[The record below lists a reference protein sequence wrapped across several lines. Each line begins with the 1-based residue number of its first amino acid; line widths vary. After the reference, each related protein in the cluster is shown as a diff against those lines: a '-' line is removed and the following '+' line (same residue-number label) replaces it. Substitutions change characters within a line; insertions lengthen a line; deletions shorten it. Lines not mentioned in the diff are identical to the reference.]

1 MHRIARAAMS
11 YVYDHFYRAL
21 MSEDFEFRHGP
32 GPGEPMPHFE
42 LATVD
47 GPKLRKQDFLGKRP
61 LVLVFGSI
69 TCPMTAAAIPF
80 LKQLYAELGDRVG
93 FALLYV
99 REAHPGDRYKQPHT
113 FQEKMSHARALKER
127 DAIPFPIAV
136 DDIEG
141 LLHRSLDPKPNAAY
155 VMDDDGRIAY
165 RTLWAADERAM
176 REGIAIALAHRTG
189 QRQRHAVP
197 LLKMVGT
204 MGRTVAEAGP
214 GAERDMRHEAPTMW
228 AVAKLARVFEPL
240 PPAAR
245 TVAALATIG
254 LGAVA
259 LGLGIGWLAKRRG

>member
-1 MHRIARAAMS
+1 MS

-21 MSEDFEFRHGP
+21 MSEDYEFRHGP

-42 LATVD
+42 LPTVD
-47 GPKLRKQDFLGKRP
+47 GPELRKQDFLGKRP

-69 TCPMTAAAIPF
+69 TCPMTAAAIPSM
-80 LKQLYAELGDRVG
+80 KKLYAEYRDRVG
-93 FALLYV
+93 FAILYV

-113 FQEKMSHARALKER
+113 FDEKMRHARALKER

-165 RTLWAADERAM
+165 RTLWADDEGAL
-176 REGIAIALAHRTG
+176 REGIATALAHRTG
-189 QRQRHAVP
+189 QKQRRIAP
-197 LLKMVGT
+197 LLRGVGT
-204 MGRTVAEAGP
+204 MAETLDAAG
-214 GAERDMRHEAPTMW
+214 ADARRD
-228 AVAKLARVFEPL
+228 ARREIGLLYGVSRIARAFAPL

-245 TVAALATIG
+245 AVAAIATVGIG
-254 LGAVA
+254 AIA
-259 LGLGIGWLAKRRG
+259 LGVGAAWLVRRRP